1 MILTHP
7 AFAARRAF
15 NFLEVMIVVV
25 ILGVLAA
32 IVIPQF
38 GTATQ
43 DARASALK
51 ANLGGVRAAI
61 AGYRANAVLAGSPP
75 YPTLT
80 ELTTPNTVVQGDFQQ
95 NPYNGLATVQTVS
108 FAQASSRAVVN
119 ATTFGW
125 NYYVDNAAT
134 PPVAIF
140 YANAADDAGANASGN
155 PIRANEH

>member
-1 MILTHP
+1 MTFTLP
-7 AFAARRAF
+7 ALAARRAF
-15 NFLEVMIVVV
+15 TFLEVMIVVV

-43 DARASALK
+43 DARASSLK

-75 YPTLT
+75 YPTLL
-80 ELTTPNTVVQGDFQQ
+80 ELTTANTVVQGDFPE
-95 NPYNGLATVQTVS
+95 NPYNALATVQSVS
-108 FAQASSRAVVN
+108 FTQASARTVLN
-119 ATTFGW
+119 TTTFGW
-125 NYYVDNAAT
+125 NYFVDNAAT

-140 YANAADDAGANASGN
+140 YANSNENAGVNASGN
-155 PIRANEH
+155 AIRANEH

>member
-1 MILTHP
+1 MTFTLPTL
-7 AFAARRAF
+7 AARRAF
-15 NFLEVMIVVV
+15 TFLEVMIVVV

-75 YPTLT
+75 YPTLA
-80 ELTTPNTVVQGDFQQ
+80 ELTTPNTVVQGAFPE
-95 NPYNGLATVQTVS
+95 NPYNALATVQSVS
-108 FAQASSRAVVN
+108 LVQASARTVVN

-134 PPVAIF
+134 PPVAIL
-140 YANAADDAGANASGN
+140 YANSNENAGVNASGN
-155 PIRANEH
+155 AIRANEH